1 MMELQAAGLRHR
13 CEFKTNMSCPF
24 GSVLVMPRHLMV
36 DYSTD
41 HKACP
46 LHVNQWHMGQ
56 TQMQDQLSGFCFLF

>member
-46 LHVNQWHMGQ
+46 LQ
-56 TQMQDQLSGFCFLF
+56 C